1 MVRKC
6 VAIEPHHGPTW
17 QSIAKALKNSRKSTN
32 EILELVVDAL
42 K

>member
-1 MVRKC
+1 M
-6 VAIEPHHGPTW
+6 AAEPHHGPTW
-17 QSIAKALKNSRKSTN
+17 QSIAKDLNNTRKSTK